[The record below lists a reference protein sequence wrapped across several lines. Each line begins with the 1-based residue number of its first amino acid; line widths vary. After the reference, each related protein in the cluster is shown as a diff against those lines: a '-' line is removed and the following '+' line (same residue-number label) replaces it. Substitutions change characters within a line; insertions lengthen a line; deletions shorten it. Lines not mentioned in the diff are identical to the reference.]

1 MSGEKISVKEMKHD
15 GLVDAAVT
23 TASFM
28 RKYRVAFLSV
38 AVIIVIV
45 VIAVAAYISH
55 STSRVKAAE
64 QAWSRARSTE
74 ELRAVCEEYSDTP
87 TAPLARIQ
95 LAAVQYDEKE
105 FVPARESYQ
114 IFLKQYPR
122 HRLAAFA
129 QMGIAYC
136 LEGEGEWP
144 GAIEEYGTLG
154 KLYPGS
160 SLLAEA
166 GLNAG
171 RCHAR
176 LGQVQSAINSYR
188 GVIETY
194 PQSMYAALARE
205 ELVHLLYRSQTG
217 G

>member
-1 MSGEKISVKEMKHD
+1 MSGDKITVKEMKHD
-15 GLVDAAVT
+15 GLVDAVVT
-23 TASFM
+23 TATFM
-28 RKYRVAFLSV
+28 QKYRAAFLSLAVVVVIV
-38 AVIIVIV
+38 AV
-45 VIAVAAYISH
+45 AVAAYISH
-55 STSRVKAAE
+55 SSSRVKDAE
-64 QAWSRARSTE
+64 QAWSRARSTD

-114 IFLKQYPR
+114 LFLKQYPR

-136 LEGEGEWP
+136 LEGEGELTA
-144 GAIEEYGTLG
+144 AIEEYGTLG
-154 KLYPGS
+154 KRYTGS

-166 GLNAG
+166 GLNTG
-171 RCHAR
+171 RCQVR
-176 LGQVQSAINSYR
+176 LGQIQPAINSYR
-188 GVIETY
+188 EVIETF

-205 ELVHLLYRSQTG
+205 ELVHLLYRSQNG
-217 G
+217 V